1 MWLVC
6 TNAIWKK
13 KKKRNTF
20 QTTDTT
26 HTKIREEL
34 WTAFYYKSPRP
45 SSLFFFFKCNSTSLS
60 SLDSPPPIAI
70 TATFLSPSPL
80 SPLET
85 NGHHHHQFF
94 SFYSR
99 SDRDTSITICC
110 GRKEDFFCFVRP
122 SPDAVPGRLIH
133 LLLLSL
139 LNTTPDGLPIL
150 HPPEKRKTKKTEEKK
165 RKKGTW
171 AYTHR
176 HIWIPPP
183 LSTHSTPVPI
193 SNLIIDDEMA
203 RARDDCVW
211 SHPRNG
217 HKRPRIYHYTTM
229 QCYSPVTTNPR
240 GGSPV
245 YVEWLVGSPSANGR
259 LWFSRSGGLQY
270 GPVFIACTNA
280 IDLYFLFLFSLSFS
294 VHFNCLYKFLEKR
307 CNRFE
312 MFETIVAYCWRFV
325 GLIFIFIFWCVRALF
340 FKRVFSTSTRRLGK
354 GQSSSLKKLSGI
366 PIEAPPN
373 RVNPRRKANSTIEKI
388 MFN

>member
-6 TNAIWKK
+6 TNAIWK

-45 SSLFFFFKCNSTSLS
+45 SSLFFFKCNSTSLS

-176 HIWIPPP
+176 HIWIPSPP
-183 LSTHSTPVPI
+183 FYTLYSG
-193 SNLIIDDEMA
+193 SNQQFDYRWWD
-203 RARDDCVW
+203 
-211 SHPRNG
+211 
-217 HKRPRIYHYTTM
+217 
-229 QCYSPVTTNPR
+229 
-240 GGSPV
+240 GSS
-245 YVEWLVGSPSANGR
+245 ERWLRVKPSAKR
-259 LWFSRSGGLQY
+259 AQTASYIPLYYYAVLQSSHNK
-270 GPVFIACTNA
+270 PPRRIACVCRMIGWLTVGQWPSLVQSFGGPA
-280 IDLYFLFLFSLSFS
+280 VWTGVHRVYQCHWPLFFIFVFSLFFCPFQLSLQVSRKALQSLWNVWNDCCVLLAFCGFDF
-294 VHFNCLYKFLEKR
+294 HIHIL
-307 CNRFE
+307 
-312 MFETIVAYCWRFV
+312 
-325 GLIFIFIFWCVRALF
+325 VRASVVFQKSF
-340 FKRVFSTSTRRLGK
+340 FYVNSAI
-354 GQSSSLKKLSGI
+354 GQRPKF
-366 PIEAPPN
+366 
-373 RVNPRRKANSTIEKI
+373 VIEKI
-388 MFN
+388 IGHPDRSPT